1 MNFNAKDAKAIRRGT
16 QRPCSAT
23 FAQNFATFA
32 LKFNDSLRLKLVL
45 TQALKRRATFKRPL
59 RGRELGAIGSTQ

>member
-32 LKFNDSLRLKLVL
+32 VKFNDSLRLKLDL
-45 TQALKRRATFKRPL
+45 TRLYGSGFCNGL
-59 RGRELGAIGSTQ
+59 LGNAKDSN